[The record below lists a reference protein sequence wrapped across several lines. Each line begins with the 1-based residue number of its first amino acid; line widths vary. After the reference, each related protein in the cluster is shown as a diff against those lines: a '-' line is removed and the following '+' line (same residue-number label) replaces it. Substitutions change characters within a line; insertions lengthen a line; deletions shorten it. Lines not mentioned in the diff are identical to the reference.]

1 MKHIKLFEDLNE
13 YYVKGDISDLY
24 HDDTNQFI
32 DIDFKYF
39 SYFSNILKV
48 VKLPTYITNI
58 CEGLRLFYNGGTCN
72 IFEMKDEWFYVIIY
86 PDNPDNRTLGKEGTL
101 YKCDQFDGLK
111 KLLKDKGII

>member
-13 YYVKGDISDLY
+13 YYIKGDISDL
-24 HDDTNQFI
+24 HDDDNQFI

-48 VKLPTYITNI
+48 VKLPSYMTLIDG
-58 CEGLRLFYNGGTCN
+58 EGLRLFYNGGACN

-111 KLLKDKGII
+111 KLLKDKEII